1 MGRADAA
8 LMGGLPIRRRTS
20 VRARRLSLKLDVASG
35 EIELVIP
42 RGCDARKADR
52 FLASNLNW
60 VTARLAE
67 LPPRIPF
74 EPGVELP
81 VLDDW
86 LLVRH
91 DSRASRVPVRRNAT
105 LLVGGPRDQVEARV
119 RTWLRE
125 TARAELL
132 VRAQRDSRRVGRPI
146 AGLRIADPRTRWGS
160 CSPGGVLSFSWR
172 LVLAPRSVLD
182 YVVAHESAHLRY
194 LSHGPRFWSLVR
206 RLDPDY
212 EDARSWLT
220 HEGAQLHRYG

>member
-1 MGRADAA
+1 MARADAA

-20 VRARRLSLKLDVASG
+20 IRARRLSLKLDVASG

-81 VLDDW
+81 VLDTW
-86 LLVRH
+86 LTLRH
-91 DSRASRVPVRRNAT
+91 DARASRVPVRRNGT

-119 RTWLRE
+119 RAWLRE
-125 TARAELL
+125 TARAEILL
-132 VRAQRDSRRVGRPI
+132 RAQRDARRVGRAI
-146 AGLRIADPRTRWGS
+146 AGLRIADPRSRWGS

-172 LVLAPRSVLD
+172 LILAPRAVLD

-194 LSHGPRFWSLVR
+194 LSHGPRFWTLVR

-212 EDARSWLT
+212 EDARAWLT
-220 HEGAQLHRYG
+220 RDGAQLHRYG